1 MHGPAGT
8 GEFLQAFREYGAEVS
23 TLSLADHS
31 GEPVLPV
38 TPDAVSVAASN
49 EPRLTDR
56 SAQVEALGELAGVAN
71 WRPVLTAGAGIGPH
85 TAWPATV
92 GSATPVRV
100 LGPEGSGGDDV
111 AADSWACTVGQ
122 AQRYGVDTVSLHGG
136 HVVQAA
142 FSHRIDVVGGV
153 ETLRHRITVTAA
165 ERAEIADLAL
175 RAVEACGVVSGA
187 GHVQIERGPAGLAC
201 VEVLG
206 SPSQWS
212 VPSDAAY
219 QAFGHSHQHL
229 LAESV
234 VQPQAFARRLKR
246 RPRERGLTLAVA
258 YLPGPHE
265 ADFANPDAGQL
276 VRRLPGFVGLHRT
289 PGATGSAGESLW
301 GRVIFIHSDRPL
313 ILHSLSVLHELADS
327 GQLWDTGRRFIDF
340 AGRIS

>member
-8 GEFLQAFREYGAEVS
+8 GEFLQAFREYGVEVS
-23 TLSLADHS
+23 TLSLAAHT
-31 GEPVLPV
+31 GEPALPV
-38 TPDAVSVAASN
+38 TPDAVCVAASN

-56 SAQVEALGELAGVAN
+56 SAQVEALGELTGVAN
-71 WRPVLTAGAGIGPH
+71 WQPLQTAGAGTGPN
-85 TAWPATV
+85 TAWSAII
-92 GSATPVRV
+92 GSTTPVRV
-100 LGPEGSGGDDV
+100 VGPEGPGDGI
-111 AADSWACTVGQ
+111 AADSWLCTVGQ
-122 AQRYGVDTVSLHGG
+122 AQRFGVDTVSLHGG

-153 ETLRHRITVTAA
+153 ETLRHRITVTAD
-165 ERAEIADLAL
+165 ERSEIADLAL

-187 GHVQIERGPAGLAC
+187 GHVQIERGSAGLAC

-206 SPSQWS
+206 SPSPWS

-219 QAFGHSHQHL
+219 HAFGHSHQHL

-246 RPRERGLTLAVA
+246 PPQERGLTLAVA
-258 YLPGPHE
+258 YLPGPPD
-265 ADFANPDAGQL
+265 ADFGNPDAGQL
-276 VRRLPGFVGLHRT
+276 IRRLPGFVGLHRT

-327 GQLWDTGRRFIDF
+327 GQLWDTRRRFIDF